1 MALNHSPQTVTNGL
15 VFYYDMGNPQKS
27 WIGRP
32 TTNFVNA
39 ASVSINRYNN
49 PGFSGSVFNTGETFK
64 GMPVWETVFTP
75 QDSTFIPRLAS
86 TEGFGAF
93 HAMGTSL
100 TVNTR
105 YMASIYFRL
114 ISPLQV
120 SGTQGFNNTYSNI
133 SAWGQNGT
141 TSTRYEEDGWIRL
154 YSQYINTSSTLTD
167 NKFWKITFDTTGVQ
181 AGQSLRAQWSCPMI
195 EQHDTVYPSTFVNGT
210 RSNTQAITDLTGNN
224 TITATALTYNNDGT
238 FSFNG
243 SSNDLTL
250 SGPVS
255 NFFTDFSSQQISLDV
270 WINIPSSAT
279 WTNGFF
285 GNILSRGSFAG
296 SVGLWRTTSN
306 NQVAAYFRQSGAT
319 FAAVQSSATIQR
331 DVWTNLVA
339 TWTGNTLTLYVNG
352 VSVSVNTGTL
362 GTPTVANWTIGNVTA
377 ASGNSGNRFQGS
389 NSIVKIYNR
398 ALSAAEVQQNF
409 NALRE
414 RYGL

>member
-1 MALNHSPQTVTNGL
+1 MSAYSGPEISNDGL
-15 VFYYDMGNPQKS
+15 VFAYDMGNSQKS

-39 ASVSINRYNN
+39 ITTPINRYNN

-64 GMPVWETVFTP
+64 GMPIWETVFIP

-154 YSQYINTSSTLTD
+154 YSQFINASSTLTD

-195 EQHDTVYPSTFVNGT
+195 EQHDTIYPSTFVNGT

-243 SSNDLTL
+243 TTDFISTNIVGNTPAFTHEVFLRPTNVTKDQMYIGYTAIGAHYVRIVGSQAFLSVSAGGQRTLTHPQILSNNTNYHIVSSYDGVQLKIYVNNVLQD
-250 SGPVS
+250 GPVI
-255 NFFTDFSSQQISLDV
+255 NQPLAGWGISRIGRWQD
-270 WINIPSSAT
+270 
-279 WTNGFF
+279 GDQ
-285 GNILSRGSFAG
+285 RSF
-296 SVGLWRTTSN
+296 VG
-306 NQVAAYFRQSGAT
+306 
-319 FAAVQSSATIQR
+319 TIF
-331 DVWTNLVA
+331 NMK
-339 TWTGNTLTLYVNG
+339 
-352 VSVSVNTGTL
+352 S
-362 GTPTVANWTIGNVTA
+362 
-377 ASGNSGNRFQGS
+377 
-389 NSIVKIYNR
+389 YNR
-398 ALSAAEVQQNF
+398 ALSASEVQQNF
-409 NALRE
+409 NALRGK
-414 RYGL
+414 YGL

>member
-1 MALNHSPQTVTNGL
+1 MSVYSGPEISEDGL
-15 VFYYDMGNPQKS
+15 VFAYDMANSQKS

-39 ASVSINRYNN
+39 ISTPISRYNN

-64 GMPVWETVFTP
+64 GMPIWETVFIP

-86 TEGFGAF
+86 AEGFGAF

-120 SGTQGFNNTYSNI
+120 SGTQGFDNTYSNI

-154 YSQYINTSSTLTD
+154 YSQFLNASSTLTD

-210 RSNTQAITDLTGNN
+210 RSNTQAIRDLTNNN
-224 TITATALTYNNDGT
+224 TITANSLTYASDGT

-243 SSNDLTL
+243 STDFISTNRIGNTPAFTHEVFIRPTNVSKDQMYIGYGAITGHYVRIVGSRAYMSVVTTGGQQILHDPQILANNTNYHIVSSYNGVQLKIYINGILSSTSSVLNQAL
-250 SGPVS
+250 SGWGI
-255 NFFTDFSSQQISLDV
+255 DRIGRWLDADQRAFV
-270 WINIPSSAT
+270 GTIFNLKSYNRELSAT
-279 WTNGFF
+279 
-285 GNILSRGSFAG
+285 
-296 SVGLWRTTSN
+296 
-306 NQVAAYFRQSGAT
+306 
-319 FAAVQSSATIQR
+319 
-331 DVWTNLVA
+331 
-339 TWTGNTLTLYVNG
+339 
-352 VSVSVNTGTL
+352 
-362 GTPTVANWTIGNVTA
+362 
-377 ASGNSGNRFQGS
+377 
-389 NSIVKIYNR
+389 
-398 ALSAAEVQQNF
+398 EVQQNF
-409 NALRE
+409 NALRS
-414 RYGL
+414 RYGI